1 MNDFDFDAMQKKR
14 IAQGA
19 RHKKNGSK
27 SHGCTLPSDLLTEAQ
42 KRKLNGPVVTLKL
55 DEPMTWKDFKGLPED
70 KQRLYLERLK
80 ELYQPSCSMLG
91 QMFGVTLASVSRRLG
106 QLGVAPAY
114 SRTSGIRPSETDR
127 AKWDAFCNG
136 VVGGK
141 PGVTQKEAEQPTTIA
156 STQIKDLREK
166 AGLTQAELAER
177 CGMQDSAIRRYESGR
192 GNPTEKTLQRIA
204 NGFSSAI
211 AKINTVTEAADDTVE
226 PADDAVETEEPVEN
240 AVPVTPSKAEDVREK
255 AIDEM
260 VRRLT
265 GIDDFV
271 DAILDRPKDEPEKER
286 AKPALPSAFRFTL
299 NGVDNWE
306 SVFALLRGIPLPEKA
321 DVAISVRRG
330 GDSE

>member
-55 DEPMTWKDFKGLPED
+55 DEPMTWKDFKALPED
-70 KQRLYLERLK
+70 KRRLYLERLK

-91 QMFGVTLASVSRRLG
+91 QMFGVTEPAVSRQLSRLG
-106 QLGVAPAY
+106 VTPAY
-114 SRTSGIRPSETDR
+114 SRTSGTRPGATDR

-141 PGVTQKEAEQPTTIA
+141 PGTPA
-156 STQIKDLREK
+156 
-166 AGLTQAELAER
+166 
-177 CGMQDSAIRRYESGR
+177 
-192 GNPTEKTLQRIA
+192 
-204 NGFSSAI
+204 
-211 AKINTVTEAADDTVE
+211 NTVTEAADDTVE
-226 PADDAVETEEPVEN
+226 PVNDAVETEEPVEN
-240 AVPVTPSKAEDVREK
+240 AVPVTPGK
-255 AIDEM
+255 ITDE
-260 VRRLT
+260 VIHQKLR

-271 DAILDRPKDEPEKER
+271 NAILDRPTDEPETEH
-286 AKPALPSAFRFTL
+286 AEPAVPSAFRFTL

-306 SVFALLRGIPLPEKA
+306 SVFALLRGLPLPEKA
-321 DVAISVRRG
+321 DIAIAVRTG
-330 GDSE
+330 K